1 MRGEAMR
8 GVKTLVVKVGTAI
21 LTDPLGAGLDRRRME
36 GIVEGICWAWDKG
49 IRTVLVSSGAIG
61 AGMSK
66 LGVRK
71 RPSSLNKLQA
81 LAAIGQGILIGSYME
96 MFESRGRLAAQI
108 LLTQD
113 DFTDRRRY
121 INAKN
126 TIDELLMAGITPI
139 INENDA
145 IAVEEIRFGD
155 NDNLS
160 ALVANMVKADLLLI
174 LSDVDGLYEADPKK
188 DPNANLI
195 SIVNE
200 ITPELERISKGPGSE
215 VGSGGMSSKVEAV
228 KKVVLSGG
236 MAVIANGKLDGV
248 IRRVLEGEEI
258 GTLFFPKG
266 ARLTGRKRWIA
277 FGRNPKGS
285 ITVDDGAVEA
295 ITRRGKSLL
304 PSGVVR
310 VDGRFGIGDLVIVR
324 DLGGREIARG
334 LVNYSSEEVDR
345 IKGHKVAEI
354 ESMLGYKYRNEVIHR
369 DNLVL
374 MARDHGKGED
384 RIGR

>member
-1 MRGEAMR
+1 
-8 GVKTLVVKVGTAI
+8 
-21 LTDPLGAGLDRRRME
+21 
-36 GIVEGICWAWDKG
+36 
-49 IRTVLVSSGAIG
+49 
-61 AGMSK
+61 
-66 LGVRK
+66 
-71 RPSSLNKLQA
+71 
-81 LAAIGQGILIGSYME
+81 
-96 MFESRGRLAAQI
+96 
-108 LLTQD
+108 
-113 DFTDRRRY
+113 
-121 INAKN
+121 
-126 TIDELLMAGITPI
+126 
-139 INENDA
+139 
-145 IAVEEIRFGD
+145 
-155 NDNLS
+155 
-160 ALVANMVKADLLLI
+160 MVKADHLLI

>member
-1 MRGEAMR
+1 MR

-21 LTDPLGAGLDRRRME
+21 LTDPLGVGLDKRRME
-36 GIVEGICWAWDKG
+36 EIVEGICWAWDKG

-66 LGVRK
+66 LGVKK
-71 RPSSLNKLQA
+71 RPSSLNKLQV
-81 LAAIGQGILIGSYME
+81 LAAVGQGILIGSYME

-139 INENDA
+139 VNENDA

-174 LSDVDGLYEADPKK
+174 LSDVDGLYEADPKR

-195 SIVNE
+195 SLVNE

-215 VGSGGMSSKVEAV
+215 IGSGGMSSKVEAV
-228 KKVVLSGG
+228 KKVILSGG

-304 PSGVVR
+304 PSGVIR
-310 VDGRFGIGDLVIVR
+310 VDGRFGIGDLVLVR
-324 DLGGREIARG
+324 DLEGREIARG
-334 LVNYSSEEVDR
+334 LVNYSSDEVDR
-345 IKGHKVAEI
+345 IKGHKVVEI
-354 ESMLGYKYRNEVIHR
+354 EAILGYKYRNEVIHR

-384 RIGR
+384 RSGR